1 MDHSA
6 VTTPTYLGNMISAAD
21 NETLYDENAKLILA
35 DKSVLSWILK
45 RCTNEFMNESL
56 ETIRTCIDGEPSVG
70 SVHVEPH
77 LTNAQ
82 SRHTDKLETLS
93 QEDTSPSEG
102 QTTFDVRFK
111 VKVPDL
117 SSRIEMIINVEAQ
130 KDYHPGYPLVSRG
143 IFYSA
148 RMLSAQLH
156 KDFDVPDYGQIKK
169 VYSIWLCFRPPAYMK
184 GKIVSYQIQPMML
197 CGKMPDQLAGYD
209 LMRVVIIGLTD
220 DIGMHKDVDET
231 IQMLS
236 TLFSTELNAEEKKRR
251 LENDF
256 HFKMSREIEERS
268 ALMCNLSALVLEKG
282 IQQGRQEGIQQ
293 GRQEGIQQEKE
304 NSLYKIAKISREY
317 GIPMEI
323 TLSKLKS
330 DKEWEDSEVD
340 RVVQIV
346 YSS

>member
-56 ETIRTCIDGEPSVG
+56 ETIRTCID
-70 SVHVEPH
+70 
-77 LTNAQ
+77 
-82 SRHTDKLETLS
+82 LS

-184 GKIVSYQIQPMML
+184 GKIVSYQIQPLML

-293 GRQEGIQQEKE
+293 EKE

>member
-6 VTTPTYLGNMISAAD
+6 VATPTYLGNMISAAD

-70 SVHVEPH
+70 SVHVGPH

-184 GKIVSYQIQPMML
+184 GKIVSFQIQPLML

-282 IQQGRQEGIQQ
+282 IQQ
-293 GRQEGIQQEKE
+293 EKE
-304 NSLYKIAKISREY
+304 NSLYRIAKISREY
-317 GIPMEI
+317 GIPMET

-330 DKEWEDSEVD
+330 EKEWEDSEVD
-340 RVVQIV
+340 RIVQIV
-346 YSS
+346 YSG

>member
-21 NETLYDENAKLILA
+21 NETLYDENTKLILA

-70 SVHVEPH
+70 SVHVGPH

-184 GKIVSYQIQPMML
+184 GKIVSYQIQPLML

-282 IQQGRQEGIQQ
+282 IQQ
-293 GRQEGIQQEKE
+293 EKE
-304 NSLYKIAKISREY
+304 NSLYRIAKISREY
-317 GIPMEI
+317 GIPMET

-330 DKEWEDSEVD
+330 EKEWEDSEVD
-340 RVVQIV
+340 RIVQIV
-346 YSS
+346 YSG

>member
-21 NETLYDENAKLILA
+21 I
-35 DKSVLSWILK
+35 
-45 RCTNEFMNESL
+45 
-56 ETIRTCIDGEPSVG
+56 
-70 SVHVEPH
+70 
-77 LTNAQ
+77 
-82 SRHTDKLETLS
+82 
-93 QEDTSPSEG
+93 
-102 QTTFDVRFK
+102 
-111 VKVPDL
+111 
-117 SSRIEMIINVEAQ
+117 
-130 KDYHPGYPLVSRG
+130 
-143 IFYSA
+143 SA
-148 RMLSAQLH
+148 
-156 KDFDVPDYGQIKK
+156 
-169 VYSIWLCFRPPAYMK
+169 
-184 GKIVSYQIQPMML
+184 
-197 CGKMPDQLAGYD
+197 
-209 LMRVVIIGLTD
+209 
-220 DIGMHKDVDET
+220 
-231 IQMLS
+231 
-236 TLFSTELNAEEKKRR
+236 ELNAEEKKRR

>member
-1 MDHSA
+1 
-6 VTTPTYLGNMISAAD
+6 
-21 NETLYDENAKLILA
+21 
-35 DKSVLSWILK
+35 
-45 RCTNEFMNESL
+45 
-56 ETIRTCIDGEPSVG
+56 
-70 SVHVEPH
+70 
-77 LTNAQ
+77 
-82 SRHTDKLETLS
+82 
-93 QEDTSPSEG
+93 
-102 QTTFDVRFK
+102 
-111 VKVPDL
+111 
-117 SSRIEMIINVEAQ
+117 
-130 KDYHPGYPLVSRG
+130 
-143 IFYSA
+143 
-148 RMLSAQLH
+148 
-156 KDFDVPDYGQIKK
+156 
-169 VYSIWLCFRPPAYMK
+169 
-184 GKIVSYQIQPMML
+184 ML

-293 GRQEGIQQEKE
+293 EKE

>member
-1 MDHSA
+1 M
-6 VTTPTYLGNMISAAD
+6 
-21 NETLYDENAKLILA
+21 
-35 DKSVLSWILK
+35 
-45 RCTNEFMNESL
+45 
-56 ETIRTCIDGEPSVG
+56 
-70 SVHVEPH
+70 
-77 LTNAQ
+77 
-82 SRHTDKLETLS
+82 
-93 QEDTSPSEG
+93 
-102 QTTFDVRFK
+102 
-111 VKVPDL
+111 KVPDL

-184 GKIVSYQIQPMML
+184 GKIVSYQIQPLML

-282 IQQGRQEGIQQ
+282 IQQ
-293 GRQEGIQQEKE
+293 EKE
-304 NSLYKIAKISREY
+304 NSLYRIAKISREY
-317 GIPMEI
+317 GIPMET

-330 DKEWEDSEVD
+330 EKEWEDSEVD
-340 RVVQIV
+340 RIVQIV
-346 YSS
+346 YSG

>member
-1 MDHSA
+1 M
-6 VTTPTYLGNMISAAD
+6 
-21 NETLYDENAKLILA
+21 
-35 DKSVLSWILK
+35 
-45 RCTNEFMNESL
+45 
-56 ETIRTCIDGEPSVG
+56 
-70 SVHVEPH
+70 
-77 LTNAQ
+77 
-82 SRHTDKLETLS
+82 
-93 QEDTSPSEG
+93 
-102 QTTFDVRFK
+102 
-111 VKVPDL
+111 KVPDL

-148 RMLSAQLH
+148 RIISAQLH

-169 VYSIWLCFRPPAYMK
+169 VYSIWLCFRPPAYMTE
-184 GKIVSYQIQPMML
+184 KIVSYQIQPRML
-197 CGKMPDQLAGYD
+197 HGRMPDQLTGYD
-209 LMRVVIIGLTD
+209 LMRVVIIGLTN
-220 DIGMHKDVDET
+220 DIGRRKGIDET

-236 TLFSTELNAEEKKRR
+236 TLFSTKLNAEEKKHR

-268 ALMCNLSALVLEKG
+268 ALMCNLSALVLEDG
-282 IQQGRQEGIQQ
+282 IR
-293 GRQEGIQQEKE
+293 EGIQQEKE
-304 NSLYKIAKISREY
+304 NSLYRIAKFSREY
-317 GIPMEI
+317 GIPLET